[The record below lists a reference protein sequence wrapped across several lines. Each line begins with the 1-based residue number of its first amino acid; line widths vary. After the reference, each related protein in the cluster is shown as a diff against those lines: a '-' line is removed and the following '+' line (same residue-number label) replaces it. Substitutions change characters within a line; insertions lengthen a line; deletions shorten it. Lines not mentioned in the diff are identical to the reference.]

1 MSTIEIAGIKR
12 RKVKDKL
19 FRYVIYGFTFTCLA
33 VVFIILYYI
42 FEKGITC
49 LSWSLFTQNP
59 KPVGE
64 SGGGVLNAI
73 VGSLM
78 LVSVASV
85 IAIPLG
91 ISVGIFLAE
100 NRGKKMADRVSL
112 AIDVLQGVPSIVIGM
127 VVYIWIVKPMGAIW
141 NISFSALSGSIALA
155 IMMLPPVI
163 KNTEETLVLIP
174 ITLKEA
180 ALSLGASDFRTTMKI
195 LLPTG
200 IGGIFSGAMLGIA
213 RVLGEVAPLLFTAF
227 GNPYLSFNIM
237 KPVNSLPQVIFNYGT
252 SPYDDWHR
260 IAWGGSVVLVGFVLI
275 LNFIVKFFE
284 SKWKVQF

>member
-1 MSTIEIAGIKR
+1 MTTIEIAGIKR
-12 RKVKDKL
+12 RKRTDKL
-19 FRYVIYGFTFTCLA
+19 FRSVVFGFTFTCLA
-33 VVFIILYYI
+33 VVFVILYYI

-49 LSWSLFTQNP
+49 INWSLFTQNP

-64 SGGGVLNAI
+64 SGGGVLNAM
-73 VGSLM
+73 VGTIM
-78 LVSVASV
+78 LVSVAAA

-91 ISVGIFLAE
+91 ISVGLFLAE
-100 NRGKKMADRVSL
+100 NRGKGMADKVSL
-112 AIDVLQGVPSIVIGM
+112 AIDVLQGVPSIVVGM
-127 VVYIWIVKPMGAIW
+127 VVYIWIVKPLGT
-141 NISFSALSGSIALA
+141 FSAFSGSIALA

-174 ITLKEA
+174 NTLKEA
-180 ALSLGASDFRTTMKI
+180 ALALGASDLRTTIKVM
-195 LLPTG
+195 LPAG

-213 RVLGEVAPLLFTAF
+213 RILGEVAPLLFTAF

-260 IAWGGSVVLVGFVLI
+260 IAWGGSVILVGFVII

>member
-1 MSTIEIAGIKR
+1 MTNIEIAGIKR
-12 RKVKDKL
+12 RKATDSI
-19 FRYVIYGFTFTCLA
+19 FRYIVYGLTFTCLA
-33 VVFIILYYI
+33 VVFIILFYI

-49 LSWSLFTQNP
+49 IDWNMFSKLP

-78 LVSVASV
+78 IVSVAAL

-91 ISVGIFLAE
+91 VAVGVYLAE
-100 NRGKKMADRVSL
+100 KRGKLAADRVSI

-127 VVYIWIVKPMGAIW
+127 VVYVWMVKPLGE
-141 NISFSALSGSIALA
+141 NGFSSLSGSIALA
-155 IMMLPPVI
+155 IMMLPPVV

-174 ITLKEA
+174 TTIKEA
-180 ALSLGASDFRTTMKI
+180 ALGLGASEFRMTMKI

-200 IGGIFSGAMLGIA
+200 IGGIFTGCMLGIA
-213 RVLGEVAPLLFTAF
+213 RIAGEVAPLLFTAF
-227 GNPYLSFNIM
+227 GNPYLNFNIL
-237 KPVNSLPQVIFNYGT
+237 KPVSTLPHIIFNYGT
-252 SPYDDWHR
+252 SPYDDWQR
-260 IAWGGSVVLVGFVLI
+260 IAWGSSVILVSLILI

>member
-1 MSTIEIAGIKR
+1 MTTIEIAGIKR
-12 RKVKDKL
+12 RKRTDKL
-19 FRYVIYGFTFTCLA
+19 FRTVVFGFTFTCLA
-33 VVFIILYYI
+33 VVFVILYYI

-49 LSWSLFTQNP
+49 INWSLFTQNP

-64 SGGGVLNAI
+64 SGGGVLNAM
-73 VGSLM
+73 VGTIM
-78 LVSVASV
+78 LVSVAAA

-91 ISVGIFLAE
+91 ISVGLFLAE
-100 NRGKKMADRVSL
+100 NRGKGMADKVSL
-112 AIDVLQGVPSIVIGM
+112 AIDVLQGVPSIVVGM
-127 VVYIWIVKPMGAIW
+127 VVYIWIVKPLGT
-141 NISFSALSGSIALA
+141 FSAFSGSIALA

-174 ITLKEA
+174 NTLKEA
-180 ALSLGASDFRTTMKI
+180 ALALGASDLRTTIKVM
-195 LLPTG
+195 LPAG

-213 RVLGEVAPLLFTAF
+213 RILGEVAPLLFTAF

-260 IAWGGSVVLVGFVLI
+260 IAWGGSVILVGFVII